1 MAQRKE
7 TKVEAIER
15 RFIEALDYL
24 SDPEEAKLFA
34 EIVLADLSRTVSNNK
49 NFYKDPAAQNTL
61 YQKII
66 ASLTGKTQNADIAF
80 ELVKKYTDSPL
91 GIFSEILCLSD
102 ASDIFI
108 VADKISIDRLGQS
121 KPYIID
127 IPDDLQAIYESLVDS
142 LRLLTHYTSSAQST
156 KFDPANPVIDY
167 EVEGLRFNAV
177 HDSLNA
183 QRNGRPIISVRH
195 QVLSASRKTPVA
207 NDYIQN
213 LGLTEKEKKVIQDL
227 AFNGSFIICGVTGSG
242 KTTLLRYM
250 GSYKLA
256 DKRNLITI
264 EDTAELFLDTRI
276 AYLTNDKLNISDL
289 FKVSLRENPSHM
301 LIGETRNEEI
311 VDILESSLVF
321 NTGTT
326 VHADSFSKLVMR
338 IVFMVKNARPAYATE
353 DILSLFTAT
362 MDGVII
368 MSDRKV
374 KAIYTRKKE
383 YSLTGDVLQ
392 NYERVGA

>member
-24 SDPEEAKLFA
+24 SDPEEAELFTETVFA
-34 EIVLADLSRTVSNNK
+34 NLSRTVSNNK
-49 NFYKDPAAQNTL
+49 NFYKDPAAQSAL

-66 ASLTGKTQNADIAF
+66 ETLTGKTQNADITF

-91 GIFSEILCLSD
+91 GIFSEILRLDD

-108 VADKISIDRLGQS
+108 VSDQISIDRLGQA

-127 IPDDLQAIYESLVDS
+127 IPDDLQAIYESLVDV
-142 LRLLTHYTSSAQST
+142 LRLLTHYASSAQST
-156 KFDPANPVIDY
+156 KFDPANPILDY

-177 HDSLNA
+177 HSSLNA
-183 QRNGRPIISVRH
+183 QRNNRPIISVRH
-195 QVLSASRKTPVA
+195 QVLAVSRKTPVT
-207 NDYIQN
+207 NNYIEN
-213 LGLTEKEKKVIQDL
+213 LNLTEKEKKVIQDL
-227 AFNGSFIICGVTGSG
+227 AFNGSFIICGQTGSG

-256 DKRNLITI
+256 DKRNLVTI

-276 AYLTNDKLNISDL
+276 SYLTNDKLNISDL

-374 KAIYTRKKE
+374 KAIYTRKKN
-383 YSLTGDVLQ
+383 YSLAGDVLD
-392 NYERVGA
+392 NYERVVA